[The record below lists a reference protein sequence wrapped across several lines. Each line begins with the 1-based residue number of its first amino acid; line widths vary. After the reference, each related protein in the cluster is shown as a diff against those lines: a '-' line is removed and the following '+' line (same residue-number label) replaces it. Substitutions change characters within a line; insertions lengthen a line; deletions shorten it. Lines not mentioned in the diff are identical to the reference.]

1 MKKIATWMLAAILTL
16 CGTTMLNS
24 CTSDDDPVQ
33 PSEPSQSAIEA
44 KDIVGQWIMELKG
57 GTVEPA
63 DPEEGFDYP
72 KDADG
77 ITVIY
82 HFHDDG
88 FGWKEMDIMKGD
100 EVVFVPFSRYDAE
113 FKYTVE
119 PTGGVTVMFID
130 VDGNTTDELDELFY
144 EDGSLITQIDD
155 ISFIL
160 SRATEQQQ
168 KMYEM
173 MADAWHGG
181 NDERERST
189 KGVSNGDFK
198 WTDSHP
204 VTEEDR

>member
-24 CTSDDDPVQ
+24 CTSEDNPSQ
-33 PSEPSQSAIEA
+33 PSEPSQPAIEA
-44 KDIVGQWIMELKG
+44 KDVVGQWIMELKG

-63 DPEEGFDYP
+63 DPEEGVEYP

-77 ITVIY
+77 ITIIY
-82 HFHDDG
+82 HFYDDG

-100 EVVFVPFSRYDAE
+100 EMVFVPFSRYDAK

-119 PTGGVTVMFID
+119 PTGGVTAMFID
-130 VDGNTTDELDELFY
+130 MDGNTTDKLDELFY

-155 ISFIL
+155 ISFIF

-168 KMYEM
+168 KMYQM
-173 MADAWHGG
+173 MADDWHGG
-181 NDERERST
+181 NDELERST
-189 KGVSNGDFK
+189 KSNGDFK

-204 VTEEDR
+204 VTEKDR